1 MSRSWTSLLAL
12 AAVTLATTTSAGAAG
27 SRNPSAESSP
37 MRTNASLKFLV
48 QYSSQISGSW
58 HRSTAKGTRCG
69 APSEESGTFSST
81 LGRGTRPMYVVVDK
95 EFGRVAV
102 RWSSENARGKV
113 KASRTAEGWYTKGG
127 CDPYPPQ
134 ALVHIPIN
142 NSGCGTRSFATGVIL
157 RPLSGQNE
165 SRGPTRLVLDWQ
177 RQTSTSHLDC
187 IGGLYEDGGDGANAG
202 SWLERTA
209 QPLNWTTLYRCGV
222 RNPRGCRMTIGTTR
236 TFSERKEYTRD
247 DFGYPEREGIWVE
260 AATVRIKWSVTFVA
274 VGSSRQ

>member
-27 SRNPSAESSP
+27 SRSPSAESSP
-37 MRTNASLKFLV
+37 MRTDAYLKFLV

-58 HRSTAKGTRCG
+58 HRSTAKGTKCG
-69 APSEESGTFSST
+69 APTEESGTFSST
-81 LGRGTRPMYVVVDK
+81 LAPGARPLTIVVDRDS
-95 EFGRVAV
+95 GHIHV
-102 RWSSENARGKV
+102 RWPNEEPRGKV
-113 KASRTAEGWYTKGG
+113 NASRTAEGWYTKGG

-134 ALVHIPIN
+134 ALEHIPLD
-142 NSGCGTRSFATGVIL
+142 NSGCRTRSFATVVSL
-157 RPLSGQNE
+157 RPLSGQYE
-165 SRGPTRLVLDWQ
+165 DRGPTRMLLDWQ
-177 RQTSTSHLDC
+177 RGPTTSLHCNSGT
-187 IGGLYEDGGDGANAG
+187 YEDGGDGANAG

-222 RNPRGCRMTIGTTR
+222 RNPKGCRMTIGTTR
-236 TFSERKEYTRD
+236 TFSEQKEWTRA